1 MAALE
6 YPQHPLVRLKT
17 TGMKRLKT
25 LIKRRWTG
33 DTKNV
38 RLVEILWVDATSVSG
53 EEWAEWEEA
62 AATVPA
68 PSLSV
73 GYVVTETDL
82 HITVVALV
90 NDNHIGHGICIP
102 KGMIHEIRD
111 LL

>member
-1 MAALE
+1 MEAMVN
-6 YPQHPLVRLKT
+6 QKHQLVRLKT
-17 TGMKRLKT
+17 VGMKRLKT
-25 LIKRRWTG
+25 LIKHRWANQ
-33 DTKNV
+33 TKNV

-62 AATVPA
+62 AKTVPA

-73 GYVVTETDL
+73 GYVVTETPL
-82 HITVVALV
+82 HITIVGLV

-111 LL
+111 LI